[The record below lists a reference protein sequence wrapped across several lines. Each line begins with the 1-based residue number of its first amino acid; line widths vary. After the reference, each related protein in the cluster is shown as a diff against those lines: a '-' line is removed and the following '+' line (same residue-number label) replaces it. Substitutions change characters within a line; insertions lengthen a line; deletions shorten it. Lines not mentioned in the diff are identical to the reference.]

1 VKAFREVGAGV
12 LVTALFIVLSTVLP
26 IGAAIGV
33 TVPFM
38 GLLVLAEI
46 GEHRK
51 EVVPS
56 RDSWDG

>member
-1 VKAFREVGAGV
+1 MAV
-12 LVTALFIVLSTVLP
+12 
-26 IGAAIGV
+26 AA
-33 TVPFM
+33 PLM

-56 RDSWDG
+56 LDSGDG